1 MDKKGLK
8 YLKKDKRLK
17 EIIGS
22 FPLEPLSKERDLFQD
37 LVRSIVS
44 QQLSVKAA
52 STIYGRFQGL
62 FSKRQITPRKI
73 LNKSIEEMRAAG
85 MSNAKARYVQNV
97 ARFELA
103 NKLSIEEW
111 RAMGDDVILKK
122 LTSIKG
128 VGEWTA
134 QMIMMFSLHRSD
146 VLPLKD
152 VGIQNAV
159 KKLFEISST
168 GKELEE
174 KMNKIAEPWRPY
186 RSLACRLLWGWLDNS
201 PD

>member
-1 MDKKGLK
+1 MR
-8 YLKKDKRLK
+8 DKRLK
-17 EIIGS
+17 KIIPT
-22 FPLEPLSKERDLFQD
+22 FQLEPLSEDRDVFQD

-52 STIYGRFQGL
+52 ATIYDRFKSL
-62 FSKRQITPRKI
+62 FTRRQITPRKI
-73 LNKSIEEMRAAG
+73 LKKSIEEMRMAG

-97 ARFELA
+97 ARFELD
-103 NKLSIEEW
+103 NKFSLKTWI
-111 RAMGDDVILKK
+111 AMDDDTILKQ

-128 VGEWTA
+128 VGVWTA
-134 QMIMMFSLHRSD
+134 QMIMMFSLKRPD
-146 VLPLKD
+146 VFPTKD
-152 VGIQNAV
+152 VGIQNAI
-159 KKLFEISST
+159 KKLYGIQLS

-174 KMNKIAEPWRPY
+174 KMENISESWRPN